1 MSVLVYWLPPEDLT
15 PTRFE
20 LYVVEAA
27 ERFVAAVP
35 HQIPGPYW
43 ENTERRYRYED
54 TQGTDL
60 SVYRVRSLGPNGEL
74 YGDTGPFQPSASRA
88 AGMLARRRLDHDFGG
103 VNALQYVTR
112 SGVGVPQA
120 TIRVFKAVDW
130 DQNRRDAPLFIT
142 GTDADGKWT
151 SPIWVEPG
159 FTYVLVFEKQGSF
172 GPDVRR
178 LAV

>member
-20 LYVVEAA
+20 LYVVEAS

-88 AGMLARRRLDHDFGG
+88 AGMLARRRLDHDYGG
-103 VNALQYVTR
+103 VNALQYATR

-120 TIRVFKAVDW
+120 TIRVYRASDW
-130 DQNRRDAPLFIT
+130 DANRRDAPLFIT

-151 SPIWVEPG
+151 SPIWLETG
-159 FTYVLVFEKQGSF
+159 LAYVLVFEKQGSF

-178 LAV
+178 LSL